1 MTMRLFCVIGIALC
15 AAVTLLAPPYQGVAE
30 ILGFSF
36 LGLATIST
44 LLGQA

>member
-1 MTMRLFCVIGIALC
+1 MTMRLFCVIGIAVC
-15 AAVTLLAPPYQGVAE
+15 AIVTLLAPPYLGVGE

-36 LGLATIST
+36 LGLASVLT